1 MRYVSRR
8 VVVSIVLATLLGLIL
23 YLLWSPLRDGAD
35 TAGAGREGGDR
46 SSASART
53 SSTPTMNAFTS
64 ETGGVTTNDPGAG
77 TTSSRYQIQL
87 TDTSYFARPFEAVQV
102 SGTYRGTGR
111 RTRLQLQLHD
121 GRRWVPFPLPATTD
135 RAGRFT
141 AHLEWGAV
149 GRYRLRVVD
158 PRTRS
163 VSPVA
168 TLLIL

>member
-8 VVVSIVLATLLGLIL
+8 VVVSIVLAIVLGLNL
-23 YLLWSPLRDGAD
+23 YLLWSLVREGAD
-35 TAGAGREGGDR
+35 PAGAGREGGAR

-53 SSTPTMNAFTS
+53 SRSPTMNAFTS

-77 TTSSRYQIQL
+77 TTSSRHRIQL
-87 TDTSYFARPFEAVQV
+87 THTSYFARPFEAVQV
-102 SGTYRGTGR
+102 SGTYRGTGQ
-111 RTRLQLQLHD
+111 RTRLRLQLQD
-121 GRRWVPFPLPATTD
+121 GREWISFPLPATTD

-163 VSPVA
+163 VSRVA

>member
-8 VVVSIVLATLLGLIL
+8 VVVSIVLAIVLGLNL
-23 YLLWSPLRDGAD
+23 YLLWSLVREGAD
-35 TAGAGREGGDR
+35 PAGAGREGGAR

-53 SSTPTMNAFTS
+53 SRSPTMNAFTS
-64 ETGGVTTNDPGAG
+64 ETGGVTNDPGASP
-77 TTSSRYQIQL
+77 TSSRHQIQL
-87 TDTSYFARPFEAVQV
+87 TETSYFARPFEAVQV
-102 SGTYRGTGR
+102 VGTYRGTGQ
-111 RTRLQLQLHD
+111 RTRLRLQLHD

>member
-8 VVVSIVLATLLGLIL
+8 VVVSIVLAILLCLLL
-23 YLLWSPLRDGAD
+23 YLLWLLLREGAD
-35 TAGAGREGGDR
+35 TAGAGREGGAR
-46 SSASART
+46 NAS
-53 SSTPTMNAFTS
+53 
-64 ETGGVTTNDPGAG
+64 
-77 TTSSRYQIQL
+77 TTSSRHQIEL

-102 SGTYRGTGR
+102 SGTYRGTGQ
-111 RTRLQLQLHD
+111 RTRLRLQLQD
-121 GRRWVPFPLPATTD
+121 GRKWVSFPLPATTD

-163 VSPVA
+163 VSRVA

>member
-8 VVVSIVLATLLGLIL
+8 VVVSIVLAILLGLNL
-23 YLLWSPLRDGAD
+23 YLLWLLVREGAD
-35 TAGAGREGGDR
+35 TPGAGRAGAR

-53 SSTPTMNAFTS
+53 SRTPTMNAFTS

-77 TTSSRYQIQL
+77 TTSSRHQIQL

-102 SGTYRGTGR
+102 SGTYRGTGQ
-111 RTRLQLQLHD
+111 RTRLRLQLQD
-121 GRRWVPFPLPATTD
+121 GREWITFPLPATTD

-163 VSPVA
+163 VSRVA